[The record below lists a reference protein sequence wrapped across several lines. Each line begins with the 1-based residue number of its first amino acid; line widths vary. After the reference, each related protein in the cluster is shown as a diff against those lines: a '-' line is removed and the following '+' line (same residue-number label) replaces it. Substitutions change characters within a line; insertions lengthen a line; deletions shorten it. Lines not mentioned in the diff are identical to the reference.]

1 MPLVKIEPTLLVFYG
16 SIGGSPVEEAFSRVQ
31 ETITLDLLDRAKF
44 TSKILATNSYYLAET
59 AKKQAIVEIC
69 GSPFHFGQSLRR
81 LINKYKIAAPFYIGG
96 GFPLLTASEIENI
109 ANLLQDQESCV
120 ISNNFYSADMVAFTP
135 GSSIDIIELPEE
147 DNPLARLLVEQAG
160 LRFIPL
166 TRSVSNQFDV
176 DTPTDLLLLGLHPCW
191 KGIVQGNLNMD
202 DSRLRA
208 AMACFRDKKAEV
220 LVFGRVNSH
229 VWSRLE
235 SQTQCRIRLWA
246 EERGLK
252 SEGRLESKKARS
264 LAGFL
269 LEKMDFHSFF
279 NTLAQMADAAFI
291 DSRVLF
297 AHFNLSVSR
306 KDRFYSDMGNF
317 REIENAFVREFTR
330 ASVESSI
337 PVVLGGHS
345 LVSGGML
352 LLLEL
357 MPDKL

>member
-1 MPLVKIEPTLLVFYG
+1 M
-16 SIGGSPVEEAFSRVQ
+16 EEAFSRIR
-31 ETITLDLLDRAKF
+31 ETITLDLLGRAKF
-44 TSKILATNSYYLAET
+44 KNKILVTNSSDLAET
-59 AKKQAIVEIC
+59 AKKQALVEIC
-69 GSPFHFGQSLRR
+69 GSPFHFGQSLCW
-81 LINKYKIAAPFYIGG
+81 LINKYKIAKPFYIGG
-96 GFPLLTASEIENI
+96 GFPLLTSGEIDNI
-109 ANLLQDQESCV
+109 AALLQNEENYV
-120 ISNNFYSADMVAFTP
+120 ISNNFYSADMIAFTP
-135 GSSIDIIELPEE
+135 GSSIDMIELPEK

-160 LRFIPL
+160 LKFIPL

-176 DTPTDLLLLGLHPCW
+176 DTPADLLLLGLHPCW
-191 KGIVQGNLNMD
+191 KETVQSCLNMD
-202 DSRLRA
+202 YSRLKA

-220 LVFGRVNSH
+220 IVFGRVNSY

-297 AHFNLSVSR
+297 AHFKLSVSR
-306 KDRFYSDMGNF
+306 KDRFYSDLGNF
-317 REIENAFVREFTR
+317 REIENEFVREFTR